1 MSDFKINLS
10 IFNDEKNAKIDY
22 SGTASIKQDD
32 IPFLIDYLQNATPD
46 QYGSVSLRL
55 AGWKKKSKKGT
66 AYISAVVQPP
76 RQQQQSAQEDMPF

>member
-32 IPFLIDYLQNATPD
+32 IPFLIDYLQKAQPD

-55 AGWKKKSKKGT
+55 AGWDKKSKKGT
-66 AYISAVVQPP
+66 EYISAVVQPP
-76 RQQQQSAQEDMPF
+76 RQQQPVQEDMPF